1 MIYIIETEYDG
12 HYRSH
17 FFLKERRSSFDF
29 RLNHSLGDFLV
40 PR

>member
-1 MIYIIETEYDG
+1 MKLAVNSCD
-12 HYRSH
+12 H

-29 RLNHSLGDFLV
+29 RLNHSLGDFFV